1 MHLLADQPDNVISKV
16 IKDSKVSRIKGCHM
30 NDRMKD
36 AGEKFILRWLWT
48 ERGEKEDGSKVYNM
62 DLLPSP
68 GLIEE
73 LIAYH
78 REGNFDRVMG
88 FMQLMFFIEEA
99 FEEELVKQPT
109 ANKAATSLLTRIPT
123 MFKKNR
129 RF

>member
-1 MHLLADQPDNVISKV
+1 
-16 IKDSKVSRIKGCHM
+16 M
-30 NDRMKD
+30 NERLKD

-48 ERGEKEDGSKVYNM
+48 ERGTNEDETKIYNM

-88 FMQLMFFIEEA
+88 FMQLMFSV
-99 FEEELVKQPT
+99 EEEFGREIKKEPYKSDPAKYLVD
-109 ANKAATSLLTRIPT
+109 NMNILY
-123 MFKKNR
+123 KKR
-129 RF
+129 K

>member
-1 MHLLADQPDNVISKV
+1 
-16 IKDSKVSRIKGCHM
+16 M

-48 ERGEKEDGSKVYNM
+48 ERGTGEDKNKIYNM
-62 DLLPSP
+62 DLIPSP

-88 FMQLMFFIEEA
+88 FMQLMFSV
-99 FEEELVKQPT
+99 EEEYDREIKKEPY
-109 ANKAATSLLTRIPT
+109 KSEAATYLINNISK
-123 MFKKNR
+123 MFQRK
-129 RF
+129 